1 MSRLKS
7 RLIPRYV
14 SLSTPYFNSDQR
26 GTAWFLL
33 GSLVVLLLANTAANV
48 FFVQEGGE
56 MTSALAAKD
65 ADRFWK
71 AIYYTG
77 ILIGIAVPIYGLYY
91 YVRDRLAIHWRTWM
105 TKAYLRTYFTNRAY
119 YKLLYSTSIDNPDQ
133 RISEDINSFTT
144 KSLYFLL
151 IFIEMALQMIA
162 FCGVLWFISKS
173 LVVVLIFYAVVGTL
187 VTWLVFGRPLVGLNF
202 FLLRREGDFRYG
214 LMRIRENA
222 ESIAFYGGE
231 EQETVYLDGQFKEV
245 QTTYNRLINWQFF
258 LNVFQY
264 TFSTAMIVIPGMVL
278 APRVLSGELEP
289 GAVTE
294 ATGAF
299 TAVFTALSVVVNK
312 FDILSNFAAGVGR
325 LDRFSKAIENAGQ
338 AEEDKR
344 LDNAIETVEGGEIE
358 LDDVELQT
366 PDGNRTLIK
375 GLTLAVESGKGL
387 LIVGSSGCGKSSLLR
402 AIAGLW
408 NAGSGTIRRPPLSEM
423 LFLPQRPYL
432 VVGSLRDQLLYPTYR
447 DGVSD
452 DELMKA
458 LEFVNLPHVVENCG
472 GLDVSADW
480 GKVLSLG
487 EQQRLAIARVL
498 LAERPFVIL
507 DEATSALDE
516 ANEARVYKTLQ
527 KSSAT
532 IVSISHRPRVAKFHS
547 DVLVLKGKGK
557 WELMPAEK
565 YLASLQ
571 PEDLLSETAP

>member
-1 MSRLKS
+1 MSRLKN

-14 SLSTPYFNSDQR
+14 SLSTPYFSSDQR
-26 GTAWFLL
+26 GWAWSLL
-33 GSLVVLLLANTAANV
+33 GLLIVLLLTNTAANV
-48 FFVQEGGE
+48 FFVRQAGE

-65 ADRFWK
+65 SDRFWK

-77 ILIGIAVPIYGLYY
+77 ILIAIAVPIYGLYY
-91 YVRDRLAIHWRTWM
+91 FVRDRLAIHWRTWM
-105 TKAYLRTYFTNRAY
+105 TKNYLRTYFTNRAY
-119 YKLLYSTSIDNPDQ
+119 YKLLYSQSIDNPDQ

-151 IFIEMALQMIA
+151 IFIEMGLQMFA

-173 LVVVLIFYAVVGTL
+173 LVVVLIAYAVIGTL

-231 EQETVYLDGQFKEV
+231 EQETLYLDGQFKEV
-245 QTTYNRLINWQFF
+245 QTTYHRLINWQFF

-325 LDRFSKAIENAGQ
+325 LDRFSKAIANAGQ

-344 LDNAIETVEGGEIE
+344 LDHAIDTVESDEIE

-366 PDGNRTLIK
+366 PDGSRTLIK
-375 GLTLAVESGKGL
+375 GLSLAIESGDGL
-387 LIVGSSGCGKSSLLR
+387 LIVGASGCGKSSLLR

-408 NAGSGTIRRPPLSEM
+408 NAGSGTIHRPALSEM

-432 VVGSLRDQLLYPTYR
+432 VIGSLRDQLLYPTYR

-452 DELMKA
+452 DELLKA

-472 GLDVSADW
+472 GLDISADW

-516 ANEARVYKTLQ
+516 KNEARVYKTIK
-527 KSSAT
+527 KSGAT
-532 IVSISHRPRVAKFHS
+532 IVSISHRPRVAKFHT

-557 WELMPAEK
+557 WELMPSEK

-571 PEDLLSETAP
+571 PEDLLSESAP